1 MKEGKNMTTDL
12 TGLIPH
18 GWAGGEAV
26 TKWWRG
32 KHLHLYRLRKNCA
45 QCGTEMILDVTK
57 AAIVGTAKNAGLH
70 LTRCPQCR
78 AASKEGGA
86 TSRPLTQV
94 AQPTS
99 VPNTDM
105 TEMETLRTA
114 NVTMKEELDGLYTL
128 NKELREKL
136 ARYETNAAPRPAE
149 NPFKKPAMPLGPV
162 MHAPGGFKAPEPI
175 AKSSV
180 DAELLQ
186 KWLEKK
192 NAKMPWE

>member
-1 MKEGKNMTTDL
+1 MSTDL

-45 QCGTEMILDVTK
+45 QCGKEMILDVTK

-78 AASKEGGA
+78 AVSKSEGG
-86 TSRPLTQV
+86 TSRPTTRSEPVQV
-94 AQPTS
+94 
-99 VPNTDM
+99 VDDN
-105 TEMETLRTA
+105 ELETLRSA
-114 NVTMKEELDGLYTL
+114 NATMKEELEGLYAQI
-128 NKELREKL
+128 KELRGQQPNPVVHGTPPASIRAYRLPVDQTLGAAVEASARAVKPINTTEILRQQWIEK
-136 ARYETNAAPRPAE
+136 N
-149 NPFKKPAMPLGPV
+149 
-162 MHAPGGFKAPEPI
+162 
-175 AKSSV
+175 
-180 DAELLQ
+180 
-186 KWLEKK
+186 